1 MKGGYILY
9 SVTKDNS
16 KDQKIIKRSE
26 EDKSHGS
33 RGELLSG
40 EGGICHHFP
49 FFSFSSQY
57 KRLKAVIV

>member
-49 FFSFSSQY
+49 FFSFS
-57 KRLKAVIV
+57 LTI